1 MPLIT
6 RGFRIVACLGRLP
19 LDEPENLMLRRQ
31 QRNAPAGFTIVE
43 LLVVIGIIA
52 ILLSLV
58 SISLTQAGQSARQT
72 KALSALKQIGTAWTQ
87 YANQSEDRAMPGYM
101 DDGVQAA
108 FKIKARDGSGQRV
121 DPQFC
126 RTYSYRL
133 LPFLDNDR
141 SLMYDYYPDN
151 EMPSELPPQVVADSP
166 AFGYNAFYVG
176 GWWTSETGAPK
187 MRFSGTGYY
196 GTGGQLVQRQEVVVR
211 SLAQIERTSEL
222 IIFAASAPAQPGFI
236 KNPDETA
243 IGSAW
248 VVPHKRAMTNIW
260 SSSDGAS
267 FETMQRAG
275 ASIADTG
282 KDFLAQLFQSDSPNI
297 VQVQGS
303 VGIDVFVAESVPLRR
318 IKNVVTTVR
327 ADMSTTAQGL
337 RDLMDQRRWINVAGH
352 CDDPINFGHPEQ

>member
-1 MPLIT
+1 
-6 RGFRIVACLGRLP
+6 
-19 LDEPENLMLRRQ
+19 MLRRQ
-31 QRNAPAGFTIVE
+31 QRNASAGFTIVE

-58 SISLTQAGQSARQT
+58 SISLVQGGQSARQT
-72 KALSALKQIGTAWTQ
+72 KALSALKQIGTAWMQ
-87 YANQSEDRAMPGYM
+87 YANQSEDRVMPGYM

-108 FKIKARDGSGQRV
+108 FKIKVRDGGGQRV
-121 DPQFC
+121 DPQYC
-126 RTYSYRL
+126 RTYSFRL

-141 SLMYDYYPDN
+141 SLMYDYVPDN
-151 EMPSELPPQVVADSP
+151 EMPSELPPQVISDQP

-187 MRFSGTGYY
+187 MRFSGTGYF

-211 SLAQIERTSEL
+211 ALAQVERTSDL
-222 IIFAASAPAQPGFI
+222 IVFSASTAAEPGFI
-236 KNPDETA
+236 KNPDEMA
-243 IGSAW
+243 MGSAW
-248 VVPHKRAMTNIW
+248 VVPHKRATTNIW
-260 SSSDGAS
+260 ASSDGAS

-282 KDFLAQLFQSDSPNI
+282 KDFLAQVFQTGTPDI

-303 VGIDVFVAESVPLRR
+303 VGIDVFVAESIPLRR

-327 ADMSTTAQGL
+327 ADGSTAAQGL

-352 CDDPINFGHPEQ
+352 CDDPLNFGPPEQ